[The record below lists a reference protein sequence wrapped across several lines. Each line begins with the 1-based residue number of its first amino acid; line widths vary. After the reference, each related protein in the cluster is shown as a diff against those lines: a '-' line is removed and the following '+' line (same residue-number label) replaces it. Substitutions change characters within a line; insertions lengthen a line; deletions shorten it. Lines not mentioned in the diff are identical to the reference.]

1 MFAGMNTGATPSLA
15 PHHMALIPPERLSEI
30 QKEYFTELAH
40 IATNPEAIEV
50 KDRRFAGKAWHS
62 SWSKVIAATYLLNS
76 KHLMALAKAVET
88 DEKSKQKILFTTEQ
102 MIDALSPSNFIAT
115 NPEVLESIISSQGQ
129 SIQKGIVNLLGDMKK
144 GKVSQTDESAFEVG
158 KNIATTEGYV
168 VFRNDLFELIQYTP
182 LTEQVFER
190 PYLMVPPCIN
200 KYYILDLQPD
210 NSVVRHMV
218 SQGHTVFLVS
228 WKNPDASMAEVS
240 WDDYVGKGVI
250 KAIDVVKD
258 IGDTKQINILGFC
271 VGGTLTTSAL
281 AVLAARDEHPAASLT
296 LFTTLLDF
304 TNTGIL
310 DVFIDEGMVEMR
322 ENTIGGK
329 GGKYGMMSG
338 LDLGN
343 TFSFLRP
350 NDLVWNY
357 VVENYLKGNSPPPF
371 DLLYWNG
378 DSTNLPGAMYC
389 WYLRH
394 TYLQNDLV
402 KPGKVK
408 ICGEKIDLGKI
419 KCPAYLYASQEDHIV
434 PWQSAYESTHI
445 LKGKNRFVLGASG
458 HIAGVINPPAKN
470 KRYYFENNKLAP
482 TAAEWLEGA
491 KQIPGSWWPDYT
503 KWLEQF
509 GGEKKSASVT
519 FGNAKYKKMGAA
531 PGVYVK
537 EKATPELDK

>member
-50 KDRRFAGKAWHS
+50 KDRRFAGKAWHY

-158 KNIATTEGYV
+158 KNIATTEGHV
-168 VFRNDLFELIQYTP
+168 VFRNELFELIQYTP

-228 WKNPDASMAEVS
+228 WKNPDASMAKVS

-250 KAIDVVKD
+250 KAIDVVKE

-329 GGKYGMMSG
+329 SGKFGMMSG

-389 WYLRH
+389 WYLRR

-402 KPGKVK
+402 QPGKVK

-419 KCPAYLYASQEDHIV
+419 KCPAYLYASHEDHIV

-445 LKGKNRFVLGASG
+445 LQGKNRFVLGASG

-470 KRYYFENNKLAP
+470 KRYYFENNKIAP

-491 KQIPGSWWPDYT
+491 KQIPGSWWPHYT

-509 GGEKKSASVT
+509 GGEKKPASTT
-519 FGNAKYKKMGAA
+519 FGNAKYKKNGSSTWC
-531 PGVYVK
+531 VRQRK
-537 EKATPELDK
+537 SDTRTQ

>member
-1 MFAGMNTGATPSLA
+1 
-15 PHHMALIPPERLSEI
+15 
-30 QKEYFTELAH
+30 
-40 IATNPEAIEV
+40 
-50 KDRRFAGKAWHS
+50 
-62 SWSKVIAATYLLNS
+62 
-76 KHLMALAKAVET
+76 
-88 DEKSKQKILFTTEQ
+88 
-102 MIDALSPSNFIAT
+102 
-115 NPEVLESIISSQGQ
+115 
-129 SIQKGIVNLLGDMKK
+129 
-144 GKVSQTDESAFEVG
+144 
-158 KNIATTEGYV
+158 
-168 VFRNDLFELIQYTP
+168 
-182 LTEQVFER
+182 
-190 PYLMVPPCIN
+190 MVPPCIN

-228 WKNPDASMAEVS
+228 WKNPDASMAQVS

-250 KAIDVVKD
+250 KAIDVVKEISD
-258 IGDTKQINILGFC
+258 IQQINILGFC
-271 VGGTLTTSAL
+271 VGGTLTSSAL

-296 LFTTLLDF
+296 LLTTLLDF
-304 TNTGIL
+304 TDTGIL

-322 ENTIGGK
+322 ENSIGGK

-402 KPGKVK
+402 TPGKVK

-470 KRYYFENNKLAP
+470 KRYYFENSKIAP
-482 TAAEWLEGA
+482 TADEWLAGT

-509 GGEKKSASVT
+509 AGKKKPAST
-519 FGNAKYKKMGAA
+519 AFGNSKYKKMEAA

-537 EKATPELDK
+537 EKATPELK

>member
-240 WDDYVGKGVI
+240 WDDYVGRGVI